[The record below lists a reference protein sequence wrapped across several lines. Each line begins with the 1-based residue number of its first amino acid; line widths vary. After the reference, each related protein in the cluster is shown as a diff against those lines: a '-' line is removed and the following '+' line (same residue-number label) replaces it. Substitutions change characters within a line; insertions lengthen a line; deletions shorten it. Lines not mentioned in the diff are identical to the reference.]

1 MTRTV
6 FSAIRDPKMSPV
18 ERETSS
24 SDEGPNI
31 TSMSP
36 PAGTDGT
43 TPNQDPMSS
52 PPNVNGTGT
61 GMTDEPSWCEH
72 TQRESTGP
80 LSDSGSMRPNIS
92 NGLVFRQKVAVLE
105 C

>member
-1 MTRTV
+1 MTRTA
-6 FSAIRDPKMSPV
+6 SKAIQHSKMSPV
-18 ERETSS
+18 EGETSS
-24 SDEGPNI
+24 SNEGPDI

-52 PPNVNGTGT
+52 PPNANGTGMS
-61 GMTDEPSWCEH
+61 GEPDWCEN
-72 TQRESTGP
+72 TQRESTRP
-80 LSDSGSMRPNIS
+80 LSDSGSMRPNLS
-92 NGLVFRQKVAVLE
+92 NGLVFSQKVAVLE